1 MGGAE
6 ISLLSFLE
14 HLDRRKYELYI
25 GIPAGE
31 LYETLSTYGYLSVV
45 RFPLR
50 RFTVKLDAAGLI
62 TSFSHMLATSIRI
75 SLFVYKK
82 GIDIVYANST
92 QAMVYCSVI
101 RMLTLKKIIWHV
113 RDTIT
118 NKMVATILSWS
129 ATRVICVSGFIFDQ
143 LPVRASKKEIVYNAL
158 DTTIWRPPANSANF
172 LKADLG
178 LGKNEVLVGQI
189 GQLIPWKKQ
198 TDLIRIA
205 GEVIK
210 SFKNV
215 HFIIIGDD
223 LFNENVDY
231 TDELKNNIQIQGL
244 EKNISFI
251 GHRKNIKDYMSCL
264 DIVMHCSIDEPFGRV
279 IIESMALGK
288 PVIAYDSGGPR
299 EIIADQVTG
308 FLASE
313 TVEAM
318 AGKLLLLLKDAALR
332 TAFGK
337 AGRQRVE
344 QKFTLEE
351 HIIRIESILDALI

>member
-178 LGKNEVLVGQI
+178 LGKNEVLV
-189 GQLIPWKKQ
+189 
-198 TDLIRIA
+198 
-205 GEVIK
+205 K